1 MEDIKDIREEI
12 NKIDKEMVSMFEKR
26 MDLIK
31 KVALYKKENII
42 PIFDKKR
49 EDELINKNLS
59 YINIDEIKPY
69 YVNFIKNVMSVSKKY
84 QESIISGLR
93 VVYSGVEGAYSYIA
107 AKNMYETNNLIS
119 SNSFSE
125 AYKSV
130 ENGTN
135 DIAILPIENSYA
147 GDVGEVMDLIFSGS
161 LYVNRICD
169 VYITHNLLVNS
180 GVNFNDI
187 DTITSHP
194 QAISQ
199 CSDFINKYNF
209 KIIEDVNTAMAA
221 KRLKESGLK
230 NVAVIASSET
240 AKLYGLSI
248 LKEQINNSNINT
260 TRFASFSRVM
270 PDYYNIDSANKNF
283 IIVFTVKNEAGA
295 LAKCLDIIGAHGF
308 NMRNLR
314 SRPMKSLM
322 WRYFFFCEIEGD
334 MGCESAK
341 DMIRAL
347 NVYCDKLKIAG
358 NYINE

>member
-31 KVALYKKENII
+31 MVALYKKENII

-69 YVNFIKNVMSVSKKY
+69 YVNFVKNVMSVSKKY

-187 DTITSHP
+187 DTISSHP

-199 CSDFINKYNF
+199 CSDF
-209 KIIEDVNTAMAA
+209 
-221 KRLKESGLK
+221 
-230 NVAVIASSET
+230 VAVIASSET

-334 MGCESAK
+334 MGSESAK

-347 NVYCDKLKIAG
+347 SVYCDKLKIAG